1 MDVILNVSYNDTTAV
16 KRQMCLSQNDIQ
28 HKQKHSI
35 TSKLDIN
42 HIMHSINDTMNM
54 ITNVTLL
61 LQDNRRDN
69 MNNDHCF

>member
-1 MDVILNVSYNDTTAV
+1 MKFSLNHASKFGLFRVLDVILNVSYNDTTAV

-54 ITNVTLL
+54 ITNVT
-61 LQDNRRDN
+61 
-69 MNNDHCF
+69 